1 MDLVTHA
8 LSGAA
13 LGAACAPSPRE
24 QLPMMIVGAA
34 AGMAPDLDALSALR
48 SPSAAWRA
56 HRVWL
61 HGLPTLP
68 AQALVAYLI
77 AQGMAQGLLGAPLDP
92 KALWITIAGGLMM
105 HLLLDS
111 VTSFGTELGFPF
123 HRKRWSTHSHFIVDP
138 GVLIILITALVTGT
152 PAIGLGLGGVWLLAG
167 ITLRR
172 HVVRALRHTS
182 LSPKKSPPDLYV
194 EPGPM
199 APFRW
204 LAIVR
209 ESPGTYQIATTSW
222 CGRILERWQ
231 TVRSNVDP
239 KIQGRARSIPVI
251 QAFLDTTNC
260 PCWTVL
266 ETTSTGITVRLEDLK
281 WRIFPPFRPLAFV
294 IRLGVE
300 AHQDRAEQMPLW
312 WTDQLSRGRRSSF
325 MDALASLRQRS
336 LSAEL
341 PQDIGD

>member
-77 AQGMAQGLLGAPLDP
+77 AQGIAQGFLGAPLDP
-92 KALWITIAGGLMM
+92 EALWFTIAGGLMM
-105 HLLLDS
+105 HLLLDT

-138 GVLIILITALVTGT
+138 GVLIILITTLVTGT
-152 PAIGLGLGGVWLLAG
+152 PTIGLGLSGAWLLAG
-167 ITLRR
+167 IAVRR
-172 HVVRALRHTS
+172 HVVRKLRHVGLRPGES
-182 LSPKKSPPDLYV
+182 LSDSYI

-209 ESPGTYQIATTSW
+209 ESPGTYRIATISW
-222 CGRILERWQ
+222 RGRILDRWQ
-231 TVRSNVDP
+231 TVRSSVDP
-239 KIQGRARSIPVI
+239 QIQARARSIPVI
-251 QAFLDTTNC
+251 QAFLDTTDC
-260 PCWTVL
+260 PCWTVV
-266 ETTSTGITVRLEDLK
+266 ETAPTGVTVRLEDLK

-294 IRLGVE
+294 IHLGEE

-312 WTDQLSRGRRSSF
+312 WTGQLSRSRRSSF
-325 MDALASLRQRS
+325 MGALTSLRQRS